1 MTAVIV
7 TQLGLGI
14 DSQQVVPE
22 ASNFRPSRWPPPKDF
37 PIVIDGEGNVVSR
50 YDDHT
55 WKLWPWARKSL
66 TLNFGDG
73 PQRKG
78 VLGIIPENANLLR
91 QIAAWWLYGPRAV
104 QTASSLNHRF
114 KLLRPLFI
122 LCSRQGICA
131 SDITRFPAVAD
142 QFYPCLRSSG
152 AAAAL
157 SLLHTLYEER
167 ELLGFTLLDREGLSR
182 LEAALPDHA
191 PRQTPYIPPR
201 IWLHQNQRLRAF
213 LDEFLEH
220 RERIESCYRFCLD
233 AYARNAGS
241 LTQACTRGIAPS
253 RKPFVA
259 TSATGARTGAEF
271 HGHFSQT
278 AKRFGIDG
286 LLQHWLLRPDQS
298 IDDEDSTVSLLSTY
312 FSMVSFVGMAYLLNF
327 SVMRI
332 EEGWSLR
339 ANCLLVESDA
349 RFGPIYLLSGPT
361 TKTVKDDDAR
371 WVTSPSAQVAIDAM
385 TCVARLRVAA
395 AAANPAVPTVP
406 EDISNPYLFLRAYE
420 PWAGTKEIARPL
432 SVRPS
437 CLSYAMLVVKHP
449 RLFDKEELTITD
461 ADLQIARLVNPTLD
475 SGIYAVGKCWP
486 LAWHQLRR
494 TGAVNMQ
501 ASGLVSDA
509 SVQYQLKHAS
519 RAMSLYYGQGY
530 SKVRLNQKAQN
541 EHIRTMYEVL
551 SKEIAR
557 LFTGRFVNPH
567 GDQRKA
573 GILRLIDPK
582 DSKQLVAAAKT
593 GTVSWRETLLGGCT
607 KIGPCEF
614 GGIDNIARCGG
625 GDGSAPCVDALYDR
639 EKVPAMR
646 KLQRLIEIRLVE
658 APMESPYRKS
668 LEAQQRAVENA
679 LNVIAN

>member
-14 DSQQVVPE
+14 DSQLVVPG
-22 ASNFRPSRWPPPKDF
+22 ASNFRPSHWPPPRDF
-37 PIVIDGEGNVVSR
+37 PVVIDSGGNVVSR
-50 YDDHT
+50 YGDRT
-55 WKLWPWARKSL
+55 WKLWPWAGKSL
-66 TLNFGDG
+66 SLNFGDG
-73 PQRKG
+73 LQRKG
-78 VLGIIPENANLLR
+78 VPGITPENADVLR
-91 QIAAWWLYGPRAV
+91 QIAAWWLYGPGAV
-104 QTASSLNHRF
+104 QTPGSLNHRF

-122 LCSRQGICA
+122 LCSLQGICA
-131 SDITRFPAVAD
+131 SDIMRFPAVAD
-142 QFYPCLRSSG
+142 QFASFIRPSVAEG
-152 AAAAL
+152 AL

-182 LEAALPDHA
+182 LEAALPDRA
-191 PRQTPYIPPR
+191 TRQTPYIPPR
-201 IWLHQNQRLRAF
+201 IWLHQNQRLRAC

-220 RERIESCYRFCLD
+220 RERIESCYRFCLN

-241 LTQACTRGIAPS
+241 LTQACTRGIALS

-259 TSATGARTGAEF
+259 TSATGARTGAQF
-271 HGHFSQT
+271 HGHFSHT
-278 AKRFGIDG
+278 ARRFGIDG
-286 LLQHWLLRPDQS
+286 LLQRWLLRPDQS
-298 IDDEDSTVSLLSTY
+298 IDDQDSTINLLSAY
-312 FSMVSFVGMAYLLNF
+312 FSMVSLVGMAYLLNF
-327 SVMRI
+327 SMMRI
-332 EEGWSLR
+332 EEGMSLR
-339 ANCLLVESDA
+339 ANCLIVENDA
-349 RFGPIYLLSGPT
+349 NFGPIYLLSGPT
-361 TKTVKDDDAR
+361 TKTVMDDDAR

-385 TCVARLRVAA
+385 TCVARLRIAA
-395 AAANPAVPTVP
+395 AEANPTVPTVP
-406 EDISNPYLFLRAYE
+406 EDTSNPYFLLRAYE
-420 PWAGTKEIARPL
+420 PWAGTKELDKPL

-437 CLSYAMLVVKHP
+437 CLSYAVLVEKYP

-461 ADLQIARLVNPTLD
+461 TDLQIARFVTPTLD
-475 SGIYAVGKCWP
+475 SEIYAVGKCWP

-541 EHIRTMYEVL
+541 EYIRTMYEVL
-551 SKEIAR
+551 GKEITR
-557 LFTGRFVNPH
+557 LFTDRFVSPH

-573 GILRLIDPK
+573 GILRLVDPK

-607 KIGPCEF
+607 KIGACEF
-614 GGIDNIARCGG
+614 GGIDNLVRCGG
-625 GDGSAPCVDALYDR
+625 GDRSAPCVDALYDR
-639 EKVPAMR
+639 EKVPAIR
-646 KLQRLIEIRLVE
+646 KLQRLIEIRLIE
-658 APMESPYRKS
+658 APLESPYRQS

-679 LNVIAN
+679 LDVIGN